1 MSRLTPIAMAAWV
14 LCMTCPMKMA
24 WAQGA
29 AAPARA
35 QQTVPETSSEKAPD
49 TAPAMVQEEPVI
61 TLPPVSVTAKG
72 YEAVT
77 ADTPVAT
84 TVLTQEDLARKQA
97 PNVGQALR
105 GEPGLAASGD
115 SAQGVNPVIR
125 GLQRDSVV
133 LMVDGVRLNSA
144 QPVGAVASFASLGL
158 AEQVEVVKGPASVL
172 YGTGALGGAI
182 NARLPQARFVPG
194 VQWRTGLGFESASR
208 GANGVAVMNASGG
221 DHALMLGAALRDEGD
236 VRTPDG
242 KVPRTG
248 YDSRALIGQYRYRID
263 ASQQLRLSLQQQRD
277 DDVWYP
283 GATQPHRLPAVGSV
297 TTHSPRQERTLFE
310 AGYTRTRSAT
320 QPLGLDVRLYRQQMH
335 RTINGFANGLGR
347 DIVTNDVRFSTNG
360 LDAKAEWLAHPQ
372 HVLSFGLNAWQMGAN
387 PDAGQAM
394 PPTFTQWASNNPF
407 KEGRLRALGVFVQDD
422 MQLGN
427 WRVLAGLR
435 HDRVRG
441 SAAAM
446 NNGTITTGL
455 DRSDSATSGS
465 LGVMYEASPLL
476 RPYANLA
483 RGFRA
488 ADMRERYQSGLRN
501 DGSYY
506 AGSPHIAPEKG
517 TQLEVG
523 LKGSTED
530 VDYSLAFFRNRISHY
545 ITGQPLSGA
554 QAVAACGAANAAICR
569 QMVNLGSV
577 TLKGFEAGGRWQAW
591 RGHWLSLAYTRIRGT
606 NNDLGE
612 PLYQVPA
619 DSLRLGWEGSVA
631 PGWTLDAQARIV
643 ARQKRV
649 ATAFS
654 RGTEDA
660 TAGYTVVDVGAT
672 WRMRPGHSL
681 RVAVKNL
688 TNRRYHDHLAVG
700 LPGYEIKA
708 PGRSLAVSWNASF

>member
-1 MSRLTPIAMAAWV
+1 
-14 LCMTCPMKMA
+14 MKMA

-29 AAPARA
+29 AAPA
-35 QQTVPETSSEKAPD
+35 
-49 TAPAMVQEEPVI
+49 MVQEEPVM
-61 TLPPVSVTAKG
+61 TLPPVPVTAKG
-72 YEAVT
+72 YEAVM
-77 ADTPVAT
+77 ADTPVST

-125 GLQRDSVV
+125 GLQRESVV
-133 LMVDGVRLNSA
+133 LMVDGVRLNAA

-182 NARLPQARFVPG
+182 NVRLPQARFDPG
-194 VQWRTGLGFESASR
+194 VHWRTGLGFDSASR
-208 GANGVAVMNASGG
+208 GTNGVAVMNASGG
-221 DHALMLGAALRDEGD
+221 DHALMLGAALRHDND
-236 VRTPDG
+236 YRSPDG
-242 KVPRTG
+242 QVPRTG

-263 ASQQLRLSLQQQRD
+263 ASQQLRLSVQQQRD

-310 AGYTRTRSAT
+310 AGYSRARSAS
-320 QPLGLDVRLYRQQMH
+320 QPLGLDVRVYRQQMH

-372 HVLSFGLNAWQMGAN
+372 HVLSFGLNAWQMGAS
-387 PDAGQAM
+387 PDAAQAA
-394 PPTFTQWASNNPF
+394 PPAFTQWTANNPF
-407 KEGRLRALGVFVQDD
+407 QDGRLRAVGVFVQDD
-422 MQLGN
+422 MQLGQ

-441 SAAAM
+441 SAKAM
-446 NNGTITTGL
+446 NNGSVTTGL
-455 DRSDSATSGS
+455 DRSDGATSGS
-465 LGVMYEASPLL
+465 LGVMYEAAPWL
-476 RPYANLA
+476 RPYVNLS

-501 DGSYY
+501 DGAYY
-506 AGSPHIAPEKG
+506 AGSPQIAPEKA
-517 TQLEVG
+517 TQFELG
-523 LKGSTED
+523 IKGSTVD

-545 ITGQPLSGA
+545 ITGQSLSGA
-554 QAVAACGAANAAICR
+554 SAVAACGAANAAICR

-591 RGHWLSLAYTRIRGT
+591 RGHWLSAAYTRIRST
-606 NNDLGE
+606 NNDLNE

-619 DSLRLGWEGSVA
+619 DSLTLGWEGRVTPA
-631 PGWTLDAQARIV
+631 WTLDAQARIV
-643 ARQKRV
+643 ARQDRV
-649 ATAFS
+649 ATVFS

-660 TAGYTVVDVGAT
+660 TPGYTVVDVGAT
-672 WRMRPGHSL
+672 WRYRAGHSL
-681 RVAVKNL
+681 RLAVKNL

-700 LPGYEIKA
+700 LPGYEIMA
-708 PGRSLAVSWNASF
+708 PGRSLSLAWNASF